1 MGFGETCFPRHT
13 AAGAANPDA
22 VREAQTEGKQEEGTL

>member
-1 MGFGETCFPRHT
+1 LGFGETGFPRHT

-22 VREAQTEGKQEEGTL
+22 VRKYQTEGKQEEGTL